1 MPKYHSPTW
10 GDLLAA
16 LQKLTPEQLAK
27 AAVAGTETSSFSD
40 LVLVITTEPHY
51 EVEPHEEW
59 LSESEALAEGY
70 TREELKECDFREAG
84 EIFISMQ

>member
-1 MPKYHSPTW
+1 MPKYYSPTW
-10 GDLLAA
+10 ADLLAA

-27 AAVAGTETSSFSD
+27 AAVAGSETSSYND
-40 LVLVITTEPHY
+40 LVLVVTTEPHY

-59 LSESEALAEGY
+59 LSESEALREGY
-70 TREELKECDFREAG
+70 TMDQLNECDFREAG

>member
-1 MPKYHSPTW
+1 MKHHSPTW
-10 GDLLAA
+10 ADLLAG

-27 AAVAGTETSSFSD
+27 AAVAGSEHTSYSD
-40 LVLVITTEPHY
+40 LVLVVTTEPHY

-59 LSESEALAEGY
+59 LGESEALQEGY
-70 TREELKECDFREAG
+70 TMEQLKECDFREAG